1 MMEKSLG
8 QILLE
13 KNMLTQAQLDLA
25 LRKQKQQKGK
35 YLGQILTE
43 MGLVSQEK
51 INKVLDAF
59 NKRKRIGETLI
70 DLEIITTEQLE
81 TALQKQKELQT
92 QGVRKPL
99 GTVVLELG
107 FSNYDSYL
115 LALSKHFNMPIV
127 YLETFYPTPAL
138 QRALGEKYAM
148 KNRIVVLENTP
159 SRIKVA
165 LAEPTHRILEEVQ
178 KAVPFG
184 KTVEFYLAN
193 PYEVDSCLRK
203 KFDPFAVT
211 RYR

>member
-1 MMEKSLG
+1 MEKALG

-13 KNMLTQAQLDLA
+13 KNIITQAQLDLA
-25 LRKQKQQKGK
+25 LKKQNQQKGK
-35 YLGQILTE
+35 YLGQILIE
-43 MGLVSQEK
+43 MGVVSQEK
-51 INKVLDAF
+51 INKVLDQF
-59 NKRKRIGETLI
+59 SKRKRIGETLI
-70 DLEIITTEQLE
+70 DLGIINPEQLE
-81 TALQKQKELQT
+81 TALRRQKELQD

-107 FSNYDSYL
+107 FTNYDNYL

-127 YLETFYPTPAL
+127 HLETFYPTPAL
-138 QRALGEKYAM
+138 QKTVGEKYAM

-159 SRIKVA
+159 SRVKLA
-165 LAEPTHRILEEVQ
+165 LAEPTHRLLEEVQ
-178 KAVPFG
+178 KAVPMG

>member
-1 MMEKSLG
+1 MEKALG

-13 KNMLTQAQLDLA
+13 KNMITQAQLDLA
-25 LRKQKQQKGK
+25 LKRQKQQKGK
-35 YLGQILTE
+35 YLGQILIE
-43 MGLVSQEK
+43 MGMVSQEK
-51 INKVLDAF
+51 VNKVLDAF
-59 NKRKRIGETLI
+59 SKRKRIGETLI
-70 DLEIITTEQLE
+70 DLEIINPEQLE
-81 TALQKQKELQT
+81 TALRKQKELQK

-99 GTVVLELG
+99 GMVVLELG
-107 FSNYDSYL
+107 FTNYDNYL

-127 YLETFYPTPAL
+127 HLETFYPTPAL
-138 QRALGEKYAM
+138 QGALGGKYAM

-159 SRIKVA
+159 SRIKLA
-165 LAEPTHRILEEVQ
+165 LAEPTFRLLEEVQ
-178 KAVPFG
+178 KAVPMG

>member
-1 MMEKSLG
+1 M
-8 QILLE
+8 LE
-13 KNMLTQAQLDLA
+13 KNMITQAQLDLA
-25 LRKQKQQKGK
+25 LKRQQQQKGK

-59 NKRKRIGETLI
+59 SKRKRIGETLI
-70 DLEIITTEQLE
+70 DLEIITPEQLE
-81 TALQKQKELQT
+81 TALQKQKELQK

-99 GTVVLELG
+99 GMVVLELG
-107 FSNYDSYL
+107 LTNYDNYL

-127 YLETFYPTPAL
+127 YLETFYPTRAL
-138 QRALGEKYAM
+138 QGALGEKYAM
-148 KNRIVVLENTP
+148 KNKIVVLENTP
-159 SRIKVA
+159 SRIKLA
-165 LAEPTHRILEEVQ
+165 LAEPTPRLLEEVQ
-178 KAVPFG
+178 KAAPMG

-203 KFDPFAVT
+203 KFDPFAVA

>member
-1 MMEKSLG
+1 M
-8 QILLE
+8 LE

-35 YLGQILTE
+35 YLGQILIE

-70 DLEIITTEQLE
+70 DLEIITPEQLE
-81 TALQKQKELQT
+81 TALRKQKELQT

-99 GTVVLELG
+99 GTVVMELG
-107 FSNYDSYL
+107 FTNYDSYL

-165 LAEPTHRILEEVQ
+165 LAEPTPRILEEVQ

>member
-13 KNMLTQAQLDLA
+13 KNMITQAQLDLA
-25 LRKQKQQKGK
+25 LKRQKQQKGK

-70 DLEIITTEQLE
+70 DLEIITPEQLE
-81 TALQKQKELQT
+81 TALRKQKELQT

-99 GTVVLELG
+99 GAVVLELG
-107 FSNYDSYL
+107 FTNYDSYM

-127 YLETFYPTPAL
+127 YLETFYPTPTL

-159 SRIKVA
+159 SRIKLA
-165 LAEPTHRILEEVQ
+165 LAEPTPRILEEVQ

-184 KTVEFYLAN
+184 KTVEFCLAN